1 MTFKFLKIIFTG
13 WRLQIKWLWE
23 YFSIGL
29 NISKSKL
36 KFIKGVQCTAVQAG
50 TPINQECHPPQ
61 EVRVHAEQ
69 ARQPL
74 QEDHLLRHRLED
86 LLCRDAE
93 YLPALGQLS
102 RVTNYDR
109 DNVDRDRERE
119 KDMENFTKMLEDSF
133 NNK

>member
-1 MTFKFLKIIFTG
+1 M
-13 WRLQIKWLWE
+13 
-23 YFSIGL
+23 SIGL

-36 KFIKGVQCTAVQAG
+36 KFIKGEQCTAVQSG

-74 QEDHLLRHRLED
+74 QEDHLFRHRLED

-93 YLPALGQLS
+93 YLPAMGQLS
-102 RVTNYDR
+102 RG
-109 DNVDRDRERE
+109 
-119 KDMENFTKMLEDSF
+119 MQGAQLL
-133 NNK
+133 

>member
-1 MTFKFLKIIFTG
+1 MKVQFLIIIYTG

-23 YFSIGL
+23 YFRIGL

-36 KFIKGVQCTAVQAG
+36 KFIKGVQCTSVQAG

-74 QEDHLLRHRLED
+74 QEDHLLRHRHI
-86 LLCRDAE
+86 
-93 YLPALGQLS
+93 
-102 RVTNYDR
+102 
-109 DNVDRDRERE
+109 
-119 KDMENFTKMLEDSF
+119 KDQELISYIQH
-133 NNK
+133 